1 MNEVELVKL
10 WNDKRDSIIRAQLA
24 PTLMLIGIFVLAAY
38 GKFQSASNGAKY
50 LTIGVAAATGILA
63 LISQYAAIREAE
75 ALISDLTQLSKSSE
89 LSKKIAD
96 SRSLLSLSAIAT
108 FVIGL
113 AVFALVLWAVLGKS

>member
-50 LTIGVAAATGILA
+50 LTIGVAAATGVLA

-75 ALISDLTQLSKSSE
+75 ALISDLAQLSKTSA
-89 LSKKIAD
+89 LAKKIAD